1 MAISSDLMN
10 KILPLLRPLMEN
22 AHQRKAYLFRA
33 LGIDTPVQYRL
44 VFDIPTNDF
53 IPNLINELVIFD
65 KTASGKPALCALLG
79 VIREDVSPEKQVS
92 IDELTR
98 QLFNDNTSQ
107 QDILKDLLVGGDLT
121 TRDITQ
127 QNIKNQINLLLLN
140 ISDNDAINK
149 AFSAI
154 VPDGWFDWRNKPKD
168 FDEILKQLEEIPQ
181 SKPNN
186 SPLLDFV
193 FLLTQDK
200 NISPIIGNKLKELL
214 TNQFFEAKGKT
225 VSTQPLHSYLLIQ
238 LRPEG
243 TRELYVKA
251 WFIPDDTIQDP
262 WERFKLLTVD
272 EEQSEISFVPEK
284 SPILLSKLL
293 QQCFEE
299 YLQGQP
305 TELTIEIFLPRDR
318 LCDEVE
324 KWEYKDD
331 EDCNITIGK
340 DFRVVVRSYDRL
352 KKLRTQQGSYWRRNW
367 EKVQLT
373 WQAPPCYEQAIT
385 VSQACFDPKKLRDLL
400 FEKIVLKICCDLSDS
415 ERNGLLSAIHSA
427 GTPIIIWSRCE
438 LNSLKNPE
446 HFDALLKKPL
456 HELSACIREQRRLAS
471 DHEMHLGNHLVLWW
485 DDPNRIP
492 PNPALEFSAS

>member
-1 MAISSDLMN
+1 MPISSDLMQ
-10 KILPLLRPLMEN
+10 KILPLLRPVMEN
-22 AHQRKAYLFRA
+22 ANQRRAYLFRA
-33 LGIDTPVQYRL
+33 LGTNTPVQYRL
-44 VFDIPTNDF
+44 VFDMPTNDF
-53 IPNLINELVIFD
+53 IPNLINELGIFD
-65 KTASGKPALCALLG
+65 KTASGKPALCTLLE
-79 VIREDVSPEKQVS
+79 VVREDVSFEKQLS
-92 IDELTR
+92 IDEVTR
-98 QLFNDNTSQ
+98 QLLNDKTSQ
-107 QDILKDLLVGGDLT
+107 QDILKDLLKGNNLT

-127 QNIKNQINLLLLN
+127 QNVKHQINLLLSN
-140 ISDNDAINK
+140 IPDKAVIIK
-149 AFSAI
+149 AFSVV
-154 VPDGWFDWRNKPKD
+154 VPDGWFDWRGKPKD
-168 FDEILKQLEEIPQ
+168 VDEIVKQLEEIPQ
-181 SKPNN
+181 SKSNN
-186 SPLLDFV
+186 SALLEFI
-193 FLLTQDK
+193 FLLTQDQ
-200 NISPIIGNKLKELL
+200 NISPIIREKLKQLL
-214 TNQFFEAKGKT
+214 TNESFEVKVKT
-225 VSTQPLHSYLLIQ
+225 TSTQVLHSYLLIQ

-243 TRELYVKA
+243 SKELYVKA

-272 EEQSEISFVPEK
+272 EQQSEISFVPEK
-284 SPILLSKLL
+284 LPILLSKLL
-293 QQCFEE
+293 KQCFEE

-352 KKLRTQQGSYWRRNW
+352 KRIRTQQGSYWRRNW

-373 WQAPPCYEQAIT
+373 WQALPCYEQVVT
-385 VSQACFDPKKLRDLL
+385 VSQACFDPNKLRNLL
-400 FEKIVLKICCDLSDS
+400 VEKIILKICCNLSDS

-446 HFDALLKKPL
+446 HFDALLKEPL

>member
-1 MAISSDLMN
+1 MSEEKLSS
-10 KILPLLRPLMEN
+10 
-22 AHQRKAYLFRA
+22 
-33 LGIDTPVQYRL
+33 G
-44 VFDIPTNDF
+44 
-53 IPNLINELVIFD
+53 
-65 KTASGKPALCALLG
+65 
-79 VIREDVSPEKQVS
+79 
-92 IDELTR
+92 
-98 QLFNDNTSQ
+98 SQ
-107 QDILKDLLVGGDLT
+107 QDILKDLLVGGNLT

-127 QNIKNQINLLLLN
+127 QNIKNQINLLFLN
-140 ISDNDAINK
+140 ISDDGAINK
-149 AFSAI
+149 AFSKIA
-154 VPDGWFDWRNKPKD
+154 PDGWFDWRDKPKD
-168 FDEILKQLEEIPQ
+168 VNDVLEQLEEIPY
-181 SKPNN
+181 SNPNN
-186 SPLLDFV
+186 SALLIFV
-193 FLLTQDK
+193 YLLIQDK
-200 NISPIIGNKLKELL
+200 NISPIIREKLKQLL
-214 TNQFFEAKGKT
+214 NNESFEVKVKVKT
-225 VSTQPLHSYLLIQ
+225 TSTQVLHSYLLIQ

-243 TRELYVKA
+243 SKELYVKA

-272 EEQSEISFVPEK
+272 EQQSEISFVPEK
-284 SPILLSKLL
+284 LPILLSKLL
-293 QQCFEE
+293 QQCFEK

-367 EKVQLT
+367 ERVQLT
-373 WQAPPCYEQAIT
+373 WQALPCYEQVMT
-385 VSQACFDPKKLRDLL
+385 VSQACFDPNKLRNLL
-400 FEKIVLKICCDLSDS
+400 VEKIILKICCNLSDS

-446 HFDALLKKPL
+446 HFDALLKEPL
-456 HELSACIREQRRLAS
+456 YELSACIREQRRLAS

>member
-1 MAISSDLMN
+1 M
-10 KILPLLRPLMEN
+10 
-22 AHQRKAYLFRA
+22 
-33 LGIDTPVQYRL
+33 
-44 VFDIPTNDF
+44 
-53 IPNLINELVIFD
+53 
-65 KTASGKPALCALLG
+65 
-79 VIREDVSPEKQVS
+79 
-92 IDELTR
+92 TR
-98 QLFNDNTSQ
+98 QLLNNTSQ
-107 QDILKDLLVGGDLT
+107 QDILKDLLKENKLT
-121 TRDITQ
+121 TRHIPHEKV
-127 QNIKNQINLLLLN
+127 KNQIKLLILN
-140 ISDNDAINK
+140 IPDKDAINK

-168 FDEILKQLEEIPQ
+168 VDDILKQLEEIPQ

-193 FLLTQDK
+193 FLITQDK
-200 NISPIIGNKLKELL
+200 NVPQTICEKLKQLL
-214 TNQFFEAKGKT
+214 TNESFEVKGKT
-225 VSTQPLHSYLLIQ
+225 TSTQLLHSYLLIQ

-243 TRELYVKA
+243 SKELYVKA
-251 WFIPDDTIQDP
+251 WFIPDDTIQDH
-262 WERFKLLTVD
+262 WERFKPLTVD
-272 EEQSEISFVPEK
+272 ELQPEIPLEPEK
-284 SPILLSKLL
+284 LPVLLSNLL

-305 TELTIEIFLPRDR
+305 TELTIEIFLPRDH

-324 KWEYKDD
+324 KWMYQDSEGFDIIIGEEY
-331 EDCNITIGK
+331 
-340 DFRVVVRSYDRL
+340 RVVVRSYDRL
-352 KKLRTQQGSYWRRNW
+352 KKLRTQQGSYWRKNW

-373 WQAPPCYEQAIT
+373 WQAPPCYEQAMT
-385 VSQACFDPKKLRDLL
+385 VSQACFDPNNLRNLL
-400 FEKIVLKICCDLSDS
+400 VEKIILKICCNLSDS

-456 HELSACIREQRRLAS
+456 HELSACVKEQRRLAA

>member
-1 MAISSDLMN
+1 MSEKKLSS
-10 KILPLLRPLMEN
+10 E
-22 AHQRKAYLFRA
+22 
-33 LGIDTPVQYRL
+33 
-44 VFDIPTNDF
+44 
-53 IPNLINELVIFD
+53 
-65 KTASGKPALCALLG
+65 
-79 VIREDVSPEKQVS
+79 
-92 IDELTR
+92 
-98 QLFNDNTSQ
+98 SQ
-107 QDILKDLLVGGDLT
+107 QDILKDLLVGGNLT

-127 QNIKNQINLLLLN
+127 QNINIKNQINLLFLN
-140 ISDNDAINK
+140 ISDDDAINK
-149 AFSAI
+149 AFSKIA
-154 VPDGWFDWRNKPKD
+154 PDGWFDWRDKPKD
-168 FDEILKQLEEIPQ
+168 VNDVLEQLEEIPY
-181 SKPNN
+181 SDPNN
-186 SPLLDFV
+186 SALLKFV
-193 FLLTQDK
+193 YLLTQDN
-200 NISPIIGNKLKELL
+200 NIPRTIRQKLKQLL
-214 TNQFFEAKGKT
+214 TNESFEASSKT
-225 VSTQPLHSYLLIQ
+225 TSVQSLHSYLLIQ

-243 TRELYVKA
+243 SRELYVKA
-251 WFIPDDTIQDP
+251 WFIPDDTIKDI
-262 WERFKLLTVD
+262 WERFKPLTVD
-272 EEQSEISFVPEK
+272 EQQPEIILVPEK
-284 SPILLSKLL
+284 LPILLSKLL

-305 TELTIEIFLPRDR
+305 TELTIEIFLPRDH

-373 WQAPPCYEQAIT
+373 WQALPCYEQVMT
-385 VSQACFDPKKLRDLL
+385 VSQACFDPNKLRNLL
-400 FEKIVLKICCDLSDS
+400 VEKIILKICCNLSDS

-456 HELSACIREQRRLAS
+456 HELSTCIREQRRLAS

>member
-1 MAISSDLMN
+1 MSNLPEPNSNQTISSTIN
-10 KILPLLRPLMEN
+10 SLLTMSE
-22 AHQRKAYLFRA
+22 
-33 LGIDTPVQYRL
+33 
-44 VFDIPTNDF
+44 
-53 IPNLINELVIFD
+53 
-65 KTASGKPALCALLG
+65 
-79 VIREDVSPEKQVS
+79 EKLS
-92 IDELTR
+92 SE
-98 QLFNDNTSQ
+98 SQ
-107 QDILKDLLVGGDLT
+107 QDILKDLLVGGNLT
-121 TRDITQ
+121 IRDITQ
-127 QNIKNQINLLLLN
+127 QNIKNQINFLFLN
-140 ISDNDAINK
+140 ISDDGAINK
-149 AFSAI
+149 AFSKIA
-154 VPDGWFDWRNKPKD
+154 PDGWFDWRDKPKD
-168 FDEILKQLEEIPQ
+168 VNDVLEQLEEIPY
-181 SKPNN
+181 SNPNN
-186 SPLLDFV
+186 SALFIFV
-193 FLLTQDK
+193 NLLTKDK
-200 NISPIIGNKLKELL
+200 NISPNIREKLKQLL
-214 TNQFFEAKGKT
+214 NNESFEVKVKT
-225 VSTQPLHSYLLIQ
+225 TSTQVLHSYLLIQ

-243 TRELYVKA
+243 SKELYVKA

-272 EEQSEISFVPEK
+272 EQQSEISFVPEK
-284 SPILLSKLL
+284 LPILLSKLL

-373 WQAPPCYEQAIT
+373 WQALPCYEQVMT
-385 VSQACFDPKKLRDLL
+385 VSQACFDPNKLRNLL
-400 FEKIVLKICCDLSDS
+400 VEKIILKICCNLSDS

-446 HFDALLKKPL
+446 HFDALLKEPL

-492 PNPALEFSAS
+492 PNPALEFCAS

>member
-1 MAISSDLMN
+1 MPISSDLMQ
-10 KILPLLRPLMEN
+10 KILPLLRPVMEN
-22 AHQRKAYLFRA
+22 ANQRRAYLFRA
-33 LGIDTPVQYRL
+33 LGTNTPVQYRL
-44 VFDIPTNDF
+44 VFDMPTNDF
-53 IPNLINELVIFD
+53 IPNLVNELVSFGEI
-65 KTASGKPALCALLG
+65 TPGKPAICALLE
-79 VIREDVSPEKQVS
+79 VVREDVSLENQLS
-92 IDELTR
+92 IDEVTR
-98 QLFNDNTSQ
+98 QLLNDKTSQ
-107 QDILKDLLVGGDLT
+107 QDILKDLLKDNNLII
-121 TRDITQ
+121 RDITQ
-127 QNIKNQINLLLLN
+127 QNVKNQISLLLSN
-140 ISDNDAINK
+140 IPDKAAIIK
-149 AFSAI
+149 AFSVV
-154 VPDGWFDWRNKPKD
+154 VPDGWFDWRGKPKD
-168 FDEILKQLEEIPQ
+168 VDDILKQLEEIPQ
-181 SKPNN
+181 SKSNN
-186 SPLLDFV
+186 SALLEFI

-200 NISPIIGNKLKELL
+200 TISPIIREKLEQLL
-214 TNQFFEAKGKT
+214 TNESFEVKGKAT
-225 VSTQPLHSYLLIQ
+225 STQLLHSYLLIQ

-243 TRELYVKA
+243 SKELYIKA
-251 WFIPDDTIQDP
+251 WFIPDDAIQDH
-262 WERFKLLTVD
+262 WERFKPLTVD

-284 SPILLSKLL
+284 LPILLSKLL

-340 DFRVVVRSYDRL
+340 DFQVVVRSYDRL

-373 WQAPPCYEQAIT
+373 WQALPCYEQVMT
-385 VSQACFDPKKLRDLL
+385 VSQACFDPNKLRNLL
-400 FEKIVLKICCDLSDS
+400 VEKIILKICCNLSDS

-446 HFDALLKKPL
+446 HFDALLKEPL